1 MNIHK
6 HDDKSLEARAAERG
20 DVAVV
25 VDVRVSG
32 GVKTKARLLD
42 LSETGFRMDCMTV
55 FVTDQSFFMTIPT
68 FAQLEARIVWQNQLT
83 YGCEF
88 VRPLYA
94 AIFAHILKAH
104 PAFNRPL

>member
-1 MNIHK
+1 MNIQK
-6 HDDKSLEARAAERG
+6 TDDRSREARAAERG

-32 GVKTKARLLD
+32 GVKTKAHLLD

-55 FVTDQSFFMTIPT
+55 FVADQLFFMTIPT
-68 FAQLEARIVWQNQLT
+68 FAQLEARVVWRNQLT

-88 VRPLYA
+88 VRPLHA
-94 AIFAHILKAH
+94 AIFEHILNAH
-104 PAFNRPL
+104 PAFNHAL

>member
-1 MNIHK
+1 MNIQK
-6 HDDKSLEARAAERG
+6 TDDRSREARAAERG

-55 FVTDQSFFMTIPT
+55 FVADQLFFMTIPT
-68 FAQLEARIVWQNQLT
+68 FAQLEARVVWRNQLT

-88 VRPLYA
+88 VRPLHA
-94 AIFAHILKAH
+94 AIFEHILKAH
-104 PAFNRPL
+104 PAFNHAL